1 MIKSGFIAIIGRP
14 NAGKS
19 TLINKIVGE
28 KVSIVSFR
36 PQTTRNRILGI
47 INREDLQAVFIDTPG
62 IHRAKDKLSEYMLKS
77 VNNSLEG
84 VDAVLYLLDG
94 SGYMDDIDRDFFNN
108 YSAQAPLI
116 AAVNKSD
123 KAGRE
128 KCVKFLSE
136 LNGFDKIRAVFVI
149 SALRGDNVGELTD
162 ELYKYLP
169 PGDKMYPEDMYTDR
183 TMRFIVSEIIREKAI
198 FHLEQEIPYT
208 LGVIIRSYS
217 NRQDKFITDIA
228 ADIIAER
235 EAHKPIIIGKG
246 GSMLRKIGEQA
257 RLDIERLTGG
267 KVFLK
272 LYVKVL
278 KNWRESK
285 SALEELG
292 YS

>member
-1 MIKSGFIAIIGRP
+1 
-14 NAGKS
+14 
-19 TLINKIVGE
+19 
-28 KVSIVSFR
+28 
-36 PQTTRNRILGI
+36 
-47 INREDLQAVFIDTPG
+47 
-62 IHRAKDKLSEYMLKS
+62 
-77 VNNSLEG
+77 
-84 VDAVLYLLDG
+84 
-94 SGYMDDIDRDFFNN
+94 
-108 YSAQAPLI
+108 
-116 AAVNKSD
+116 
-123 KAGRE
+123 
-128 KCVKFLSE
+128 
-136 LNGFDKIRAVFVI
+136 
-149 SALRGDNVGELTD
+149 
-162 ELYKYLP
+162 
-169 PGDKMYPEDMYTDR
+169 MYPEDMYTDR

-217 NRQDKFITDIA
+217 KRQDKFITDIA